1 MPGSMDGLELAAAV
15 SDRWPPIKVI
25 VISGHLRGQHV
36 DLPQGGVFF
45 SKPYETEKV
54 ARKLLDMLSTC

>member
-1 MPGSMDGLELAAAV
+1 MPGSMNGLKLAAVV
-15 SDRWPPIKVI
+15 SDRWPPIKII

-45 SKPYETEKV
+45 FKPYETEKV
-54 ARKLLDMLSTC
+54 ARALSDMLWTC